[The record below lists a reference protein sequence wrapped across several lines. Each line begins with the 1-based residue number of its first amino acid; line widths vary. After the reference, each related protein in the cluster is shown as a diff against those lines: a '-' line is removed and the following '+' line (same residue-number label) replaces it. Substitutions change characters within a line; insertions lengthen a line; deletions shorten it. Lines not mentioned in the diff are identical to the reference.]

1 MGCGCGGGKRI
12 ITDLKQLQLNQKH
25 RLMIKKLEN
34 YRDVNNTN
42 PDKKENKDNI
52 IDTS

>member
-25 RLMIKKLEN
+25 RQMIKNLEK
-34 YRDVNNTN
+34 YRQENNTN
-42 PDKKENKDNI
+42 PDKKETKDK
-52 IDTS
+52 